1 MELIFHHLILMLWV
15 FGLMNDY
22 EIEGKDSMI
31 KFVTGNIFDSGADCL
46 INTVNCEGFMGKGI
60 AYQFKM
66 RFPENNRD
74 YVKACKGGS
83 LRIGTI
89 HYYKEDGIWIVNF
102 PTKDKWR
109 GKAKIDYIEKGLEQL
124 TSFIIQ
130 HNPQTIA
137 IPPLGCGNGGLDWG
151 VVKNVITEKLQL
163 IEDKYTFLIY
173 EPSISYKAVPKEA
186 PNISVSGLALLQIR
200 LHLKKFNALRLQK
213 SGYFTNYFLEE
224 EYFKFDKWKYGPYS
238 HGIDIVARSLNEYQ
252 KYYGLTNSKDT
263 YDQIYKV
270 ICSKKTEDKLEKLI
284 PAIEKSTMYVN
295 QISTDKKLEGVAT
308 VLFIIQKNN
317 QVSKEMI
324 VQLFREWSE
333 DKAKRFAKSYIMDC
347 IDYLERTNIIVKD
360 ICGSY
365 EISPNMWK

>member
-1 MELIFHHLILMLWV
+1 
-15 FGLMNDY
+15 
-22 EIEGKDSMI
+22 MI

-74 YVKACKGGS
+74 YVKACKRGS

-109 GKAKIDYIEKGLEQL
+109 EKAKIDYIEKGLEQL
-124 TSFIIQ
+124 TSFIIE
-130 HNPQTIA
+130 HNPRMIA

-173 EPSISYKAVPKEA
+173 EPSISYKAVPKQA

-213 SGYFTNYFLEE
+213 AGYFTNYFLEE
-224 EYFKFDKWKYGPYS
+224 DYFKFDKWKYGPYS

-284 PAIEKSTMYVN
+284 PAIEKSTTYIN

-317 QVSKEMI
+317 RVSKEMI
-324 VQLFREWSE
+324 VQLFRKWSE
-333 DKAKRFAKSYIMDC
+333 DKAKRFAKSYIIDC

-365 EISPNMWK
+365 EISANIWK